1 MTDSGTISKGGDG
14 GSNMN
19 HESIS
24 EDGRTTSRGQSHP
37 VLSNTP
43 AALRVCIVK
52 NLGLYE

>member
-24 EDGRTTSRGQSHP
+24 EDGRTTSRGHSHP